1 MPTSHPPI
9 LIIGGGLIGPT
20 LSHALT
26 LHSIPH
32 LIFERDP
39 NPGHRGA
46 GWGLTIHWALQ
57 IFYSLVPESVKSRL
71 HESYVDPEAE
81 RTGEKGH
88 FLFYD
93 ARSGEALWK
102 VPPSERVRLRRE
114 GLRKVLLDG
123 IDVKVGDAF
132 SFLCLSTIDFWK
144 VSFSCV

>member
-1 MPTSHPPI
+1 M
-9 LIIGGGLIGPT
+9 
-20 LSHALT
+20 
-26 LHSIPH
+26 
-32 LIFERDP
+32 
-39 NPGHRGA
+39 
-46 GWGLTIHWALQ
+46 
-57 IFYSLVPESVKSRL
+57 
-71 HESYVDPEAE
+71 DPEAE